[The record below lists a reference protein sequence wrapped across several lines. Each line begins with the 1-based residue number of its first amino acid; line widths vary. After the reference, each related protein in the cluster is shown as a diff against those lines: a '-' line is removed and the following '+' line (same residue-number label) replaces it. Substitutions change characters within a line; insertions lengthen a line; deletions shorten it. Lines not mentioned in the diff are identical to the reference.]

1 MRTKS
6 WMFWMDLVSKIGCS
20 FSLHCRHCPLVA
32 VTPFSTK
39 GLRCF
44 ITACISSPDHG
55 LFVHRLDETR
65 KPEQLKKRLEDK
77 KRCTCK
83 DVLASRDVAVQNWQ
97 TNCVDKICV
106 VINWLDLL
114 KRKLDCFHYHDITCY
129 VRTVCNTDNLMVC
142 KDTVLWTFNDILDQT
157 LSLALLN
164 SQCMAHSEKKQCWG
178 DTMVS
183 KTIHTE

>member
-1 MRTKS
+1 MHLAFSIWIPFKGQASVVETKS

-44 ITACISSPDHG
+44 ITARISSPDHG
-55 LFVHRLDETR
+55 LFIHRLDETR

-83 DVLASRDVAVQNWQ
+83 DVLAGRDVAVQNCK
-97 TNCVDKICV
+97 TNWNLCRQNMCGNKLTRSAKNEVGLFSLTWHFIT
-106 VINWLDLL
+106 LL
-114 KRKLDCFHYHDITCY
+114 VK
-129 VRTVCNTDNLMVC
+129 N
-142 KDTVLWTFNDILDQT
+142 
-157 LSLALLN
+157 
-164 SQCMAHSEKKQCWG
+164 
-178 DTMVS
+178 
-183 KTIHTE
+183 